1 MTVGILIVEKTGN
14 IKTLGWKNFD
24 ETKIYTKAGFK
35 TSNDFKLQTTYTQG
49 KGTYRIDVYGKTVGR
64 ANTENKYEFPPPI
77 DHVLFFGSCILISR
91 DDNNNPKDLTIEQ
104 WDKIYDELYGGFE
117 DIGDEDSEEEEDDP
131 NIPKTKSGYAK
142 DDFVVEDDDEDYLEC
157 SSELSEEEYI

>member
-1 MTVGILIVEKTGN
+1 MKT
-14 IKTLGWKNFD
+14 
-24 ETKIYTKAGFK
+24 A
-35 TSNDFKLQTTYTQG
+35 
-49 KGTYRIDVYGKTVGR
+49 GR

-77 DHVLFFGSCILISR
+77 DNVLFFGSCVLISR

-117 DIGDEDSEEEEDDP
+117 DIGDEDSEEEEEEDDP

-142 DDFVVEDDDEDYLEC
+142 DDFVEDDDEDYLEC